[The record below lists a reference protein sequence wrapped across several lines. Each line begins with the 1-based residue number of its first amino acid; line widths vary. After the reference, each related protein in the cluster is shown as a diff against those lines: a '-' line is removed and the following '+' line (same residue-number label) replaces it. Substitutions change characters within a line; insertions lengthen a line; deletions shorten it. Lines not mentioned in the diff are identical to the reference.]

1 MRKPD
6 GTRVRKQCQGTT
18 GHREEGKGK
27 EGSER
32 HGDRDR
38 PLGSYCLE
46 AFQMSDTYYL
56 FFSNTAQSE

>member
-18 GHREEGKGK
+18 GHREEGKGT

-32 HGDRDR
+32 EAR
-38 PLGSYCLE
+38 GSRQ
-46 AFQMSDTYYL
+46 ASG
-56 FFSNTAQSE
+56 

>member
-38 PLGSYCLE
+38 PLGSYSLE
-46 AFQMSDTYYL
+46 AF
-56 FFSNTAQSE
+56 